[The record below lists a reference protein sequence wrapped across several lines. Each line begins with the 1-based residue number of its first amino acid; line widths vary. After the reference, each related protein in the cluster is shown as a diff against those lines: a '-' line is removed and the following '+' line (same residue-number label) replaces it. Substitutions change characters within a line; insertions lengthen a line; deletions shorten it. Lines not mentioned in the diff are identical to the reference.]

1 MAMTLRLPDDLAERV
16 RKQAEGE
23 HISMQNLVVKATEE
37 YVDRRSING
46 EIDAAMDKIKSRYGD
61 VLRRLGE

>member
-1 MAMTLRLPDDLAERV
+1 MAMTLRLPDELVERV

-37 YVDRRSING
+37 YVGRRSKRARIL
-46 EIDAAMDKIKSRYGD
+46 AAVDGIKVDYAEA
-61 VLRRLGE
+61 LKRLGE

>member
-1 MAMTLRLPDDLAERV
+1 MAMTLRLPDELVERV
-16 RKQAEGE
+16 RRQAEGE

-46 EIDAAMDKIKSRYGD
+46 EIDVAMEKIKARYGD
-61 VLRRLGE
+61 VLRRLGK